1 MQADCR
7 HSLTCIL
14 SVTLTLVLVSFG
26 SGCSRTRSVASTV
39 VEPADLPWIVISD
52 SLPDGSPAS
61 DTLTAV
67 TLNGPMSFFIFKGE
81 NMGYDYTLLREFGA
95 DSRQAVKLYIAPN
108 LPSAINAVRSGTA
121 DILAYDVPITS
132 HYRRDLLPC
141 GTERYSTQVL
151 VQPKVKGKPTITD
164 VTELIGREVYV
175 IDDSKYHRRLEN
187 LNEEL
192 ADEIIIRPVNPDSA
206 TVEDLVAM
214 VSEGEIPFAVVDSD
228 IARLN
233 KTYFSDVDVSLEVS
247 TPQRASWAVAKDNT
261 GLAERV
267 SRWFATDRQTNL
279 NVDLLKRYFEMSKS
293 APDIKFDFS
302 KGRISAFDGLFKQ
315 YARNI
320 DWDWR
325 LLAAQAYVE
334 SLFNP
339 EASSWMGARGLMQ
352 VVPSTGEAYGA
363 SPDELLDPSVN
374 VRVATD
380 FIADLN
386 RYLINRVPND
396 RERIKFILAAYNCG
410 IGHIFDAI
418 ELAKRHDLDPQKW
431 DNNVE
436 KALLMKMNPN
446 HFNDSD
452 VKYGYSRGSETVT
465 YVRRVRD
472 FYRNAVREIPL

>member
-1 MQADCR
+1 MIFAVGCR
-7 HSLTCIL
+7 RIR
-14 SVTLTLVLVSFG
+14 
-26 SGCSRTRSVASTV
+26 SGATSV
-39 VEPADLPWIVISD
+39 VEPADLPWIVIAD
-52 SLPDGSPAS
+52 SLPDGQPLT

-67 TLNGPMSFFIFKGE
+67 TLYGPMSYFIYKDE
-81 NMGYDYTLLREFGA
+81 RMGYDYTLLREFAA
-95 DSRQAVKLYIAPN
+95 DSRLAVKLFIAPN
-108 LPSAINAVRSGTA
+108 LPSAVNAVRTA
-121 DILAYDVPITS
+121 SARLLAYDVPITA

-141 GTERYSTQVL
+141 GTEIYSTQVL
-151 VQPKVKGKPTITD
+151 VQPKVKGQPEITD
-164 VTELIGREVYV
+164 VTQLIGREVYV
-175 IDDSKYHRRLEN
+175 IEDSKYHRRLEN

-192 ADEIIIRPVNPDSA
+192 ADEIIIRTLDPDSA
-206 TVEDLVAM
+206 SVEDLVAM
-214 VSEGEIPFAVVDSD
+214 VSNGDIPFAVVDSD

-247 TPQRASWAVAKDNT
+247 TPQRASWAVAIGDDD
-261 GLAERV
+261 LAQRV
-267 SRWFATDRQTNL
+267 TRWFSTDRQTHL

-293 APDIKFDFS
+293 TPDIKFDFS
-302 KGRISAFDGLFKQ
+302 KGYISAYDGLFKR
-315 YARNI
+315 YARNL

-334 SLFNP
+334 SLFEP
-339 EASSWMGARGLMQ
+339 DAGSWAGARGLMQ

-363 SPDELLDPSVN
+363 SPDELFNPDIN

-396 RERIKFILAAYNCG
+396 RERLKFILAAYNCG

-418 ELAKRHDLDPQKW
+418 EIAKKHNLDPQKW
-431 DNNVE
+431 DDNVE

-446 HFNDSD
+446 HFNESD
-452 VKYGYSRGSETVT
+452 VKYGYSRGSETVA